1 MRLLT
6 LCLAF
11 AVLFVS
17 SPVRAAGLGQ
27 EATQKLYER
36 VTPSLVAVKY
46 TWESEMGRRELA
58 GTGVVVRDDGLVICQ
73 LALFNMII
81 PDEQLTDF
89 KIIVPDP
96 AGGDAD
102 ELDAV
107 LHGRDE
113 RYNLAFVQPKANVKS
128 AAKDDAKSD
137 DKKKK
142 DDGKKD
148 AKKDD
153 KKDDAKDSDDEKKSD
168 EKKSDS
174 KDADE
179 KKDEKKTASKDSD
192 GEKKPEHKWIPIKFE
207 DVPVKVGEPVFS
219 VGLLA
224 EMAAYKSYIVESSVS
239 VTLRGETPQVL
250 VQGGGLTAVGSVVFN
265 ADGKAIGVVNMQMG
279 QTPLLNDAAS
289 AMNAINNPP
298 RFYLPAKDF
307 LPALADPPVEGKPI
321 KMPWIGVPQLTGLNK
336 DVSEV
341 YDLKNKPAV
350 QVGEV
355 IPDAPAAKAGLK
367 QRDIIVTIDGQPL
380 ERGDEPDELP
390 QIFRR
395 QMQRMK
401 VGQTIKLGVL
411 RKKGEPLQE
420 VSLTTE
426 EMPKRANT
434 AKRWYAED
442 LGFSSREMVFTDTY
456 VRRLDRDAKGVI
468 VAFVRP
474 QSAAQNGG
482 LKMNDLITELNR
494 EPVEN
499 IDSFKTSYEKFRKD
513 KPKEAVV
520 MVVRR
525 EGNTQTIRI
534 EPPQ

>member
-1 MRLLT
+1 MRLLIVGV
-6 LCLAF
+6 LA
-11 AVLFVS
+11 ALLATAS
-17 SPVRAAGLGQ
+17 SARADLGQ

-46 TWESEMGRRELA
+46 TWESELGRRELA
-58 GTGVVVRDDGLVICQ
+58 GTGVVVSEDGLVICQ

-113 RYNLAFVQPKANVKS
+113 RYNLAFLQPKSNVK
-128 AAKDDAKSD
+128 AA
-137 DKKKK
+137 KK
-142 DDGKKD
+142 DDGHKDD

-153 KKDDAKDSDDEKKSD
+153 AKKDEKKEEKKSD
-168 EKKSDS
+168 AKDADEKDEKKVAKKSAS

-179 KKDEKKTASKDSD
+179 KKQL
-192 GEKKPEHKWIPIKFE
+192 HKWVPIKFE
-207 DVPVKVGEPVFS
+207 DLPVKVGEPIFS
-219 VGLLA
+219 VGLLP
-224 EMAAYKSYIVESSVS
+224 EMAAYKSYILESAISVS
-239 VTLRGETPQVL
+239 LRGETPQVL
-250 VQGGGLTAVGSVVFN
+250 VQGGGLAAVGGVVFN
-265 ADGKAIGVVNMQMG
+265 ADGKAIGIVNMQGG

-307 LPALADPPVEGKPI
+307 LPALGDPPTEDHPI
-321 KMPWIGVPQLTGLNK
+321 TMPWIGIPQLTGLNK

-341 YDLKNKPAV
+341 YGLTNKPAV

-355 IPDAPAAKAGLK
+355 IPDTPAAKAGLK
-367 QRDIIVTIDGQPL
+367 QRDIIVTIDGEPL

-401 VGQTIKLGVL
+401 VGQKIRFGVL

-420 VSLTTE
+420 ISVTTE
-426 EMPKRANT
+426 EMPKRANK

-442 LGFSSREMVFTDTY
+442 LGFSAREIVFTDTY
-456 VRRLDRDAKGVI
+456 VRRLKRDAKGV
-468 VAFVRP
+468 VVSLVRP

-494 EPVEN
+494 EPVEDL
-499 IDSFKTSYEKFRKD
+499 DSFKKSYEEFRKS

-520 MVVRR
+520 MVVLR